1 VKSGFRPGG
10 TGRQLAC
17 LLVISRRML
26 LLLDVLCL
34 AGVGWAG
41 VLVGALLGG
50 VRLVPTALAV
60 VVAGVLVLPG
70 FTAGVITNRRIVRG
84 RQPQSGWVRSVWAP
98 PELPRWGL
106 VLTAAVFFAFWFAG
120 ISAIAGMSQEV
131 APGDV
136 AAQQRQVA
144 HQQRF
149 ALGVLGGVGTGGTAL
164 AAASL
169 ARARRTGAGA
179 GSRDP
184 HPGLRGATR

>member
-1 VKSGFRPGG
+1 M
-10 TGRQLAC
+10 
-17 LLVISRRML
+17 LLV
-26 LLLDVLCL
+26 LDVLCV

-41 VLVGALLGG
+41 VLIGALLRGD
-50 VRLVPTALAV
+50 RLVPSAVAV

-106 VLTAAVFFAFWFAG
+106 VLTGLVFFVFWFAG
-120 ISAIAGMSQEV
+120 LSAIAGMSQEV
-131 APGDV
+131 PAGDS
-136 AAQQRQVA
+136 AATQRQVD

-169 ARARRTGAGA
+169 MRGRRVARAGQREMAAR
-179 GSRDP
+179 
-184 HPGLRGATR
+184 